1 MGSFV
6 PAKEAEIGIVDSIF
20 TRIGASDRL
29 TQGESTFMVEMKEVS
44 NILDNATKKSFILL
58 DEVGRGTSTFDG
70 LSIAWA
76 TIEYLRP
83 LGAKVLFA
91 THYFELTE
99 LAEIHNEIINLS
111 VAVKEWKGD
120 VLFLHKIVDGCADKS
135 YGIHVAKIAGLPKKV
150 IDRSEELL
158 AFFEKNYNKK
168 NSRQPELFIPPDE
181 KILTKSPVLDE
192 IEKTNPDGMKPLDAL
207 QKIYEWKRRISEQR

>member
-1 MGSFV
+1 MRSGG
-6 PAKEAEIGIVDSIF
+6 ELLL
-20 TRIGASDRL
+20 L
-29 TQGESTFMVEMKEVS
+29 TDFPS
-44 NILDNATKKSFILL
+44 
-58 DEVGRGTSTFDG
+58 
-70 LSIAWA
+70 A

-99 LAEIHNEIINLS
+99 LADIYDTEIINLS
-111 VAVKEWKGD
+111 VAVKEWKDD
-120 VLFLHKIVDGCADKS
+120 VLFLHKIVEGCADKS

-168 NSRQPELFIPPDE
+168 NPQQPELFTPPDE
-181 KILTKSPVLDE
+181 KILTKSPILDE
-192 IEKTNPDGMKPLDAL
+192 IEKTNPDEISPKDAL
-207 QKIYEWKRRISEQR
+207 KKIYEWKKLGEANE